1 MRHEYVLGGNL
12 FFLIAFSIVLPFQI
26 YFGIRYKTWGFLFGM
41 FCALV
46 LEILGYASRVGLHY
60 GKDLFLMYIVTLT
73 IGPAFLSAALYLC
86 LARIITVYGAHLAR
100 FRPMVYTTVFMLLDF
115 FALLLQSGGGA
126 LVGGDDPSMWDMGL
140 KILQAGLSIHLI
152 GIVIYGALCL
162 EFGVAV
168 RRARGEWSGDFKM
181 LQLSTKFKMFCLVLG
196 ISTLAVLIRTAFR
209 VAELSQGFDSKIAKS
224 ETAFLL
230 LEGTMIL
237 LACLCLTVY
246 HPGIAFQGRWVDA
259 DFSMKRRKDKSDS
272 EEDVG
277 SRHISLHSM

>member
-1 MRHEYVLGGNL
+1 
-12 FFLIAFSIVLPFQI
+12 
-26 YFGIRYKTWGFLFGM
+26 M
-41 FCALV
+41 FCALI

-86 LARIITVYGAHLAR
+86 LARIITVYGAHIAR
-100 FRPMVYTTVFMLLDF
+100 FRPMVYTSVFMLLDF
-115 FALLLQSGGGA
+115 FALLLQSAGGA
-126 LVGGDDPSMWDMGL
+126 LVGGDDPSMWDTGL
-140 KILQAGLSIHLI
+140 KILQAGLSIHLM
-152 GIVIYGALCL
+152 GIVVYAALCF

-168 RRARGEWSGDFKM
+168 RRARGEWSVDFKV
-181 LQLSTKFKMFCLVLG
+181 LQLSTKFKMFCLALG

-230 LEGTMIL
+230 LEGTMIFVS
-237 LACLCLTVY
+237 CLCLTIY

-259 DFSMKRRKDKSDS
+259 DFSMKAKSRS
-272 EEDVG
+272 NGEEDVG
-277 SRHISLHSM
+277 CNHVSLHSM

>member
-12 FFLIAFSIVLPFQI
+12 FFLVAFSIVIPFQI
-26 YFGIRYKTWGFLFGM
+26 YLGIRHKTWGFLFGM

-126 LVGGDDPSMWDMGL
+126 LVGGNDPSMWDMGL

-152 GIVIYGALCL
+152 GIAIYGALCL

-196 ISTLAVLIRTAFR
+196 VSTLAVLIRTAFR

-237 LACLCLTVY
+237 VACLCLTIC

-259 DFSMKRRKDKSDS
+259 DFSMKRRKDKGDS
-272 EEDVG
+272 EEVVEG
-277 SRHISLHSM
+277 RHISLHSM

>member
-12 FFLIAFSIVLPFQI
+12 FFLIAFSILTPVQI

-46 LEILGYASRVGLHY
+46 LEILGYASRVGQHY
-60 GKDLFLMYIVTLT
+60 GKDFFLMYIVTLT

-115 FALLLQSGGGA
+115 FALLLQSAGGA
-126 LVGGDDPSMWDMGL
+126 LVGGDDASMWDLGL

-152 GIVIYGALCL
+152 GIVIYAALCL
-162 EFGVAV
+162 EFGVV
-168 RRARGEWSGDFKM
+168 VHRAKGEWSGDFKM
-181 LQLSTKFKMFCLVLG
+181 LQLSTKFKMFCIALS

-237 LACLCLTVY
+237 VACLCLTIY
-246 HPGIAFQGRWVDA
+246 HPGIAFQGRWADA
-259 DFSMKRRKDKSDS
+259 DFSMKKGKRKGDS
-272 EEDVG
+272 EEDIGCGHVC
-277 SRHISLHSM
+277 LQSM